1 MSPGEHCEEHVV
13 HFKQLFGD
21 QALMKPSTVWT
32 TGSKTHTDGAG
43 WTESPSVWTR
53 GTFRRRPDEPPQGSD
68 GDSLNGHSSLSFLW
82 SCLFCLL
89 VSAPLSHVSTWSR
102 SLQAAHLDVG
112 GARGW
117 THVGMPVRIFCT
129 YDMSEVNSETNVYF
143 VKSSWLCTKLS
154 NNRNMLKLKIKVL
167 CVCLNVLLYR

>member
-1 MSPGEHCEEHVV
+1 MCVRHQE
-13 HFKQLFGD
+13 
-21 QALMKPSTVWT
+21 STVRSMSST
-32 TGSKTHTDGAG
+32 SSSCSEHQPPGPKHTPCDGAG

-53 GTFRRRPDEPPQGSD
+53 GTFRRRSDEPRQGSD
-68 GDSLNGHSSLSFLW
+68 GDGLNEHSSLSFLW

-102 SLQAAHLDVG
+102 YLQAALLDVG

-117 THVGMPVRIFCT
+117 THVGMPVRIFC
-129 YDMSEVNSETNVYF
+129 EVNSETNVYF

-154 NNRNMLKLKIKVL
+154 NNRNMLKLKIKVS